1 MSLLLMSQN
10 SGRVATGSAIIFW
23 STINYA
29 MLIGGGKNPAES
41 EAYGSNFNQA
51 AGGGGNYNNTVKKQT
66 LASPAEAGNETEK
79 PENIGLCR
87 EVLRRYH
94 ESAQFNSAK
103 IINSLIMQGIN
114 PAHICNEE
122 SMTEELFMFFIAV
135 DSRFLYSFPE
145 IKTANELFELTLH
158 YFKLIYTQSYSSFKK
173 IIAEEVIHKYISLYA
188 TTNDAIGA
196 NRKIS
201 PDGSIIGY
209 LYERILGDNIKYYII
224 QAPQLSALS
233 SQVYPIFRGTWKA
246 VIKNHGFKGFNTE
259 NTQKADSL

>member
-1 MSLLLMSQN
+1 MSLWLMSQN
-10 SGRVATGSAIIFW
+10 SGRVAAGSAIIFW
-23 STINYA
+23 STINYT
-29 MLIGGGKNPAES
+29 MLIGGGKNPAENK
-41 EAYGSNFNQA
+41 AYGSNLNQS

-66 LASPAEAGNETEK
+66 LASQTAAGNETEK

-145 IKTANELFELTLH
+145 IKTANELFELTLR

-188 TTNDAIGA
+188 MAVNG
-196 NRKIS
+196 KIS
-201 PDGSIIGY
+201 PDANIIGY
-209 LYERILGDNIKYYII
+209 LYERILGDNLKYYII